1 MNKKILK
8 LLPILGP
15 GWVVM
20 MADLDS
26 PSIIT
31 AAQSGA
37 QYQGHLIVFLLFLAF
52 PLFLVQDT
60 ASRIGAVTGKSLG
73 KIITENFGQRWT
85 IFAVASTTV
94 IDFSAYVG
102 EFAGAAAASVL
113 LGIPVIIT
121 IIVLL
126 LVHSII
132 LFSGKYNKIE
142 VILVLLSFVLF
153 IFAILDLYVH
163 PERNIIS
170 SMNPIVYNKN
180 FIFLMA
186 ANLGAVLMP
195 WMLFYHQAA
204 DVDRGINLSNMKR
217 ETRGTIMGAAVSE
230 ILMVSIVI
238 FAWKISES
246 HFDSNNPVG
255 SVGAYLYSIMGP
267 IGPFLFAMGLIVA
280 SLLALMVISMSMSY
294 SVSDALKIGGSFNSK
309 YKENRLFYNIYLFE
323 IIPGAIIVLFFNNF
337 IQIALSIMVLNA
349 IVLAFPLIAVI
360 KISSSK
366 SIMGK
371 YAISNLRK
379 GLLYLILIGSIAAG
393 IISFIP

>member
-1 MNKKILK
+1 MNKKLLK

-37 QYQGHLIVFLLFLAF
+37 QYQGHLIIFLLFLAF

-73 KIITENFGQRWT
+73 KLITENFGHKWT
-85 IFAVASTTV
+85 IFAVSSTAI
-94 IDFSAYVG
+94 IDFSAYIG

-113 LGIPVIIT
+113 LGIPVLLT
-121 IIVLL
+121 IIVILL
-126 LVHSII
+126 IHSII
-132 LFSGKYNKIE
+132 LFSGKYRKIE
-142 VILVLLSFVLF
+142 FFLVSISFILF
-153 IFAILDLYVH
+153 IFVVLDFFVH
-163 PERNIIS
+163 PEKGIIS
-170 SMNPIVYNKN
+170 GLNPIVYNKN
-180 FIFLMA
+180 FLFLMA
-186 ANLGAVLMP
+186 ANVGAVLMP

-217 ETRGTIMGAAVSE
+217 ETKGTIIGAITSE
-230 ILMVSIVI
+230 ILMVSVVI

-246 HFDSNNPVG
+246 YFDQNNPVNSIG
-255 SVGAYLYSIMGP
+255 LYLKSIMGP
-267 IGPFLFAMGLIVA
+267 IGPILFAIGLLVA
-280 SLLALMVISMSMSY
+280 SLLAIMVISMSMSY
-294 SVSDALKIGGSFNSK
+294 SLSDAFKIKGSFNSK
-309 YKENRLFYNIYLFE
+309 YKENRLFYNFYIFE
-323 IIPGAIIVLFFNNF
+323 IVPAALVVLFFNNF
-337 IQIALSIMVLNA
+337 IQIALSIMVVNA
-349 IVLAFPLIAVI
+349 IVLAFPLLSVI

-371 YAISNLRK
+371 YAITKLRK
-379 GLLYLILIGSIAAG
+379 ALLYSILILSVLAG
-393 IISFIP
+393 ILSFIY

>member
-15 GWVVM
+15 GWIVM

-37 QYQGHLIVFLLFLAF
+37 QYQGHLIIFLLFLAF

-73 KIITENFGQRWT
+73 KLITENFGHEWT
-85 IFAVASTTV
+85 LFAVISTAI
-94 IDFSAYVG
+94 IDFSAYIG
-102 EFAGAAAASVL
+102 EFAGAAAASIL
-113 LGIPVIIT
+113 IGIPV
-121 IIVLL
+121 VLTVVVI
-126 LVHSII
+126 LVIHSII
-132 LFSGKYNKIE
+132 LISGRYRTIE
-142 VILVLLSFVLF
+142 AILVSISFVLF
-153 IFAILDLYVH
+153 VFVILDFFVH
-163 PERNIIS
+163 PEKDIIGGL
-170 SMNPIVYNKN
+170 NPVVYNKN

-217 ETRGTIMGAAVSE
+217 ETKGTIIGAVVSE
-230 ILMVSIVI
+230 ILMISVVI
-238 FAWKISES
+238 FAWRISENY
-246 HFDSNNPVG
+246 FDPSNPIG
-255 SVGAYLYSIMGP
+255 AIGAYLKTIMGP
-267 IGPFLFAMGLIVA
+267 VGPVLFAIGLLVA

-294 SVSDALKIGGSFNSK
+294 SLSDAFKINGSFNSK
-309 YKENRLFYNIYLFE
+309 YRENRIFYNFYLLE
-323 IIPGAIIVLFFNNF
+323 IIPGAIIILFFNNF
-337 IQIALSIMVLNA
+337 IQIALSIMVINA

-360 KISSSK
+360 KISSSRP
-366 SIMGK
+366 IMGN
-371 YAISNLRK
+371 YVISNVRK
-379 GLLYLILIGSIAAG
+379 TLLYLILVGSVAAG
-393 IISFIP
+393 IISFLP